1 MASFFAAL
9 SVRLHP
15 FGEAALQLYA
25 LPYPVPTHRA
35 SGRSPVL
42 PSALSAYC
50 AQEEYDPNTDAQ
62 IYMQIWIVM
71 DRDFGRNLF
80 STYFSAP
87 CTRKPISKMAG
98 WHVLHCIRVLLPL
111 ICTQDKVR
119 DGRTADAWGMRIA
132 HFPSPS
138 PFSQ

>member
-1 MASFFAAL
+1 MQRRIRILSVRITALHQLCLMASFFAAL

-15 FGEAALQLYA
+15 FGEAALLLYA
-25 LPYPVPTHRA
+25 LPYPPSERERPFSCSTVVGPFC
-35 SGRSPVL
+35 VL
-42 PSALSAYC
+42 RTG
-50 AQEEYDPNTDAQ
+50 EEYDPNTDAQ

-119 DGRTADAWGMRIA
+119 DG
-132 HFPSPS
+132 
-138 PFSQ
+138 